1 MSEIASPLF
10 VTDCVLS
17 EEAAGSKAA
26 MLSRMAALGLN
37 VPPAFVMPTDLCAA
51 VNRGDPDAFAALDR
65 GLEKG
70 IAALEAL
77 SERKFGDLRRPLL
90 VSVRSG
96 AARSM
101 PGMLDTILDIG
112 LDETRVHGL
121 MRATGNPRFAWDCY
135 RRFIENYAA
144 VVGKAPSQPFDG
156 ALAKMMKAEGANSE
170 AELDSEALERLAR
183 DFEGIA
189 QELMG
194 RAIPSEPMAQLR
206 AAARAVYFS
215 WESPRA
221 HEYRRLN
228 KLEDLKGTAVT
239 VQMMVFG
246 NFGTRSGAGV
256 GFTRNPATGENE
268 LYIDFL
274 FDAQGEDIVSGRR
287 MPGDAAMLFGRLPEA
302 AAALATGARK
312 LETEFRDV
320 QDIEFTIEEGKL
332 YFLQTRAAKRAPRAA
347 LRIVVDLVREGL
359 IDEATAIK
367 RLTEVDLNLAAETRF
382 AGAAAAIATAT
393 PASLGVATGRIAF
406 DTEHA
411 RDLAK
416 SGDPVILV
424 RTDTSTE
431 DVAGFA
437 VAAGILTAIGG
448 RTAHAAVVARQMGKV
463 CLVGCRTLEIRS
475 AESEARLGDALLRA
489 GDWLSLDGNSGE
501 VFLGRREMVV
511 EKPLALLE
519 QVAKWRVGFHSLP
532 ETPKD
537 QTEEARK
544 ASAGS
549 AP

>member
-1 MSEIASPLF
+1 
-10 VTDCVLS
+10 
-17 EEAAGSKAA
+17 
-26 MLSRMAALGLN
+26 
-37 VPPAFVMPTDLCAA
+37 
-51 VNRGDPDAFAALDR
+51 
-65 GLEKG
+65 
-70 IAALEAL
+70 
-77 SERKFGDLRRPLL
+77 
-90 VSVRSG
+90 
-96 AARSM
+96 M
-101 PGMLDTILDIG
+101 PGMLDTILNIG
-112 LDETRVHGL
+112 LDETTVHAL

-135 RRFIENYAA
+135 HRFIQNYAA
-144 VVGKAPSQPFDG
+144 VVGKVPTQPFDL
-156 ALAKMMKAEGANSE
+156 ALAQMIKAEEAMSE
-170 AELDSEALERLAR
+170 AELNSEALERLAR

-194 RAIPSEPMAQLR
+194 RSIPSEPMAQLR
-206 AAARAVYFS
+206 AATRAVYSS

-246 NFGTRSGAGV
+246 NSGTRSGAGV

-287 MPGDAAMLFGRLPEA
+287 MPGDAAMLFARLPEA
-302 AAALATGARK
+302 AAALTAGARR

-332 YFLQTRAAKRAPRAA
+332 YFLQTRPAKRAPRAA
-347 LRIVVDLVREGL
+347 LRIAVDLVHEGL
-359 IDEATAIK
+359 IDEATATD
-367 RLTEVDLNLAAETRF
+367 RLAGVDMSLTAETRF
-382 AGAAAAIATAT
+382 AGAAAAITTAT
-393 PASLGVATGRIAF
+393 PASLGVATGRVAF

-411 RDLAK
+411 KDLAK

-463 CLVGCRTLEIRS
+463 CLVGCHTLEIRGT
-475 AESEARLGDALLRA
+475 ESEARVGDALLRA
-489 GDWLSLDGNSGE
+489 GDWLSLDGNTGE

-511 EKPLALLE
+511 EKPHAEIE
-519 QVAKWRVGFHSLP
+519 QVAKWRAARSSIPG
-532 ETPKD
+532 TAKD
-537 QTEEARK
+537 RPEEARYG
-544 ASAGS
+544 ALGS